1 MASSIKAGHGVSCI
15 WLGSLCQRAR
25 TLDRGFRRGRNS
37 GLLAQNW
44 SDKMQMRPILER
56 LIGFDT
62 VSAKSNLDLLAYVQG
77 LLAEAGIE
85 AVLIPDA
92 TGQKANLYA
101 VVGPLGVPGVILSGH
116 VDVVPVEG
124 QVWTKPPFAL
134 TKSDGRFYGRGVT
147 DMKGFVAC
155 AIAAFLRAKSMD
167 LAVPLILALSH
178 DEEIGCQG
186 VASMLDVMAGW
197 AVQPRLCLVGEPT
210 SMQVATGHKGKIA
223 LRATCTGREMHSAMA
238 PMALNALHLGAEF
251 LGAVRDLQAEVM
263 ASGLRDDD
271 YDVPYTTL
279 HVGKFNGGV
288 QVNIVPKTCVL
299 EFEIRSLAG
308 EDTDALIA
316 TLEAAAKMIVTPYLA
331 EFPEAG
337 IVVERLWDYP
347 GLGTEPDADV
357 VSFAR
362 GLVGG
367 NGTIKVPYGTEGGM
381 FAARLGLPTVICGPG
396 NMAQGH
402 TPDEFIEVEQLVRCE
417 AMLDALLGRLVA
429 GF

>member
-1 MASSIKAGHGVSCI
+1 
-15 WLGSLCQRAR
+15 
-25 TLDRGFRRGRNS
+25 
-37 GLLAQNW
+37 
-44 SDKMQMRPILER
+44 MQMRPILER

-62 VSAKSNLDLLAYVQG
+62 VSANSNLDLLGYVRA
-77 LLAEAGIE
+77 LLAEAGIDST
-85 AVLIPDA
+85 LIPDA

-101 VVGPLGVPGVILSGH
+101 VVGPADVPGVILSGH

-124 QVWTKPPFAL
+124 QVWSKAPFAL
-134 TKSDGRFYGRGVT
+134 TERDGRFYGRGVT

-155 AIAAFLRAKSMD
+155 AIAAVLRASRMD
-167 LAVPLILALSH
+167 LAVPVILALSH

-186 VASMLDVMAGW
+186 VGSMLDVMAGW

-223 LRATCTGREMHSAMA
+223 LRATCTGRELHSAMA
-238 PMALNALHLGAEF
+238 PRALNALHLGAEF
-251 LGAVRDLQAEVM
+251 MGAVRDLQTEV
-263 ASGLRDDD
+263 AAGLRDAD

-299 EFEIRSLAG
+299 DFEIRSLAG
-308 EDTDALIA
+308 QDTAALIA
-316 TLEAAAKMIVTPYLA
+316 RLQAAAAGIVAPHLSN
-331 EFPEAG
+331 FPEAA

-347 GLGTEPDADV
+347 GLGTSPDADV
-357 VSFAR
+357 VAFAN

-367 NGTIKVPYGTEGGM
+367 NSTIKVPYGTEGGM
-381 FAARLGLPTVICGPG
+381 FAQRLGVPTVICGPG
-396 NMAQGH
+396 SMAQGH
-402 TPDEFIEVEQLVRCE
+402 TPDEYIEVEQLARCE
-417 AMLDALLGRLVA
+417 AMLDRLIGRLVA

>member
-1 MASSIKAGHGVSCI
+1 M
-15 WLGSLCQRAR
+15 
-25 TLDRGFRRGRNS
+25 
-37 GLLAQNW
+37 
-44 SDKMQMRPILER
+44 MMRPILER

-62 VSAKSNLDLLAYVQG
+62 VSAKSNLDLVGYVQG

-85 AVLIPDA
+85 CVLIPDT
-92 TGQKANLYA
+92 TGAKANLYA
-101 VVGPLGVPGVILSGH
+101 VVGPEGVPGVILSGH

-124 QVWTKPPFAL
+124 QVWTKAPFAL
-134 TKSDGRFYGRGVT
+134 SEADGRFYGRGVT

-155 AIAAFLRAKSMD
+155 AIAAVLRAGAMD
-167 LAVPLILALSH
+167 LKVPVILALSH

-186 VASMLDVMAGW
+186 VPSMLEMMAGW
-197 AVQPRLCLVGEPT
+197 AVPPRMCLVGEPT

-238 PMALNALHLGAEF
+238 PLALNALHLGAEF
-251 LGAVRDLQAEVM
+251 LAAVRDLQAELV
-263 ASGLRDDD
+263 AGGPRDDD

-288 QVNIVPKTCVL
+288 QVNMVPKTCVL
-299 EFEIRSLAG
+299 DFEIRSLAG
-308 EDTDALIA
+308 EETAGLIA
-316 TLEAAAKMIVTPYLA
+316 RLGAAAEGIVAPYQA
-331 EFPEAG
+331 EFPEAA

-347 GLGTEPDADV
+347 GLGTSPDADV
-357 VSFAR
+357 VAFAK

-381 FAARLGLPTVICGPG
+381 FAQRLGVPTVICGPG

-402 TPDEFIEVEQLVRCE
+402 TPDEFIEVEQLARCE
-417 AMLDALLGRLVA
+417 AMLDRLLGRLVA

>member
-1 MASSIKAGHGVSCI
+1 M
-15 WLGSLCQRAR
+15 
-25 TLDRGFRRGRNS
+25 
-37 GLLAQNW
+37 
-44 SDKMQMRPILER
+44 MMREVLER

-62 VSAKSNLDLLAYVQG
+62 VSAKSNLDLLGYVRG
-77 LLAEAGIE
+77 LLADAGIE
-85 AVLIPDA
+85 CVLIPDA

-101 VVGPLGVPGVILSGH
+101 VVGPVGVPGVILSGH

-134 TKSDGRFYGRGVT
+134 TEDAGRLYGRGST

-155 AIAAFLRAKSMD
+155 AIVAVLRARSMN
-167 LAVPLILALSH
+167 LKVPLILALSH

-186 VASMLDVMAGW
+186 VGSMLDVMQGW
-197 AVQPRLCLVGEPT
+197 PVPARMCLVGEPT

-223 LRATCTGREMHSAMA
+223 LRATCTGRELHSAMA
-238 PMALNALHLGAEF
+238 PMGLNALHLGAEF
-251 LGAVRDLQAEVM
+251 LAAVRDLQAEVV
-263 ASGLRDDD
+263 AGGLRDGD

-299 EFEIRSLAG
+299 DFEIRSLAG
-308 EDTDALIA
+308 EDTDGLIA
-316 TLEAAAKMIVTPYLA
+316 RLEAAAEAIVAPHRA
-331 EFPEAG
+331 AFPETG

-347 GLGTEPDADV
+347 GLATSPDADV
-357 VSFAR
+357 VAFAK

-367 NGTIKVPYGTEGGM
+367 NGTIKVPYGTEGGL
-381 FAARLGLPTVICGPG
+381 FAARLGVPTVICGPG

-402 TPDEFIEVEQLVRCE
+402 TPDEFIEVEQLARCE
-417 AMLDALLGRLVA
+417 AMLDTLLGRLVA